1 MPTVTVRI
9 TNEQAAWVTAQT
21 TQYRKKA
28 DVIRDL
34 IDSARQGLTG
44 ELDYP
49 RTVSVR
55 EPINTVAVSAVQA
68 LTPDQPSLP
77 TEVVPAVKAVR
88 SRRENFEPLLSDP
101 KLEKFKDDILAFW
114 KAKKGAK
121 NERAWSILQT
131 ELGKIQ
137 SKYGDA
143 VMLDQLQLGT
153 QAGTWNSI
161 SLNRYEQFKPK
172 GYSAAQEQ
180 PSNHPASRVFTA
192 ADFDMP
198 NPDNPLKELF

>member
-1 MPTVTVRI
+1 MPIATVRL
-9 TNEQAAWVTAQT
+9 TDEQAAWITAQT

-34 IDSARQGLTG
+34 IDTARQSLTG
-44 ELDYP
+44 GLDYP

-55 EPINTVAVSAVQA
+55 EPTNTVAVSAVQA

-77 TEVVPAVKAVR
+77 TEVVSAVKAVK
-88 SRRENFEPLLSDP
+88 SKRENFEPRLDAP
-101 KLEKFKDDILAFW
+101 KLEKFKEDILTFW

-121 NERAWSILQT
+121 NERAWSILLT

-137 SKYGDA
+137 SKYGDSIL
-143 VMLDQLQLGT
+143 LDQLQLGT
-153 QAGTWNSI
+153 QAGTWSSI

>member
-1 MPTVTVRI
+1 MPIATVRL
-9 TNEQAAWVTAQT
+9 TDEQAAWITAQT

-34 IDSARQGLTG
+34 IDTARQACSGG
-44 ELDYP
+44 VDYAP
-49 RTVSVR
+49 TVSVR
-55 EPINTVAVSAVQA
+55 NPTNTVVVSAVQA
-68 LTPDQPSLP
+68 STPDQPSLP
-77 TEVVPAVKAVR
+77 TEVVSAVK
-88 SRRENFEPLLSDP
+88 SRREKFEPLLSDP
-101 KLEKFKDDILAFW
+101 KLEKFKDDIFAFW

-121 NERAWSILQT
+121 NERAWSILLI